1 MSGAA
6 MADGVRRL
14 EPEPEPAPE
23 LEPEPEPEPVSVAT
37 VGLEDIGAGSGEAAG
52 FLTAVGMGT

>member
-1 MSGAA
+1 